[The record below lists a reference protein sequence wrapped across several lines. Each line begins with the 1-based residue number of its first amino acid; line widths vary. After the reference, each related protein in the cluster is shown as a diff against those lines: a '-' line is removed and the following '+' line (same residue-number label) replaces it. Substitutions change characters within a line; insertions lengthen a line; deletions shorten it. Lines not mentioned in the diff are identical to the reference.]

1 MPEPTTPGGSRPEQS
16 DENKILTDALVRKVA
31 DKIYTKLM
39 DDLEIERERQRPSSI
54 HTLSTGGGW

>member
-1 MPEPTTPGGSRPEQS
+1 MPGDTNSKQS
-16 DENKILTDALVRKVA
+16 DKTQTLTNELVRKVA

-39 DDLEIERERQRPSSI
+39 HDLEIERERQRPSSI

>member
-1 MPEPTTPGGSRPEQS
+1 MSGDTNPKQS
-16 DENKILTDALVRKVA
+16 GQKQALTDELVRKVA

>member
-1 MPEPTTPGGSRPEQS
+1 MPEDTKPKQS
-16 DENKILTDALVRKVA
+16 GKNQALTDDLVRKVA

-39 DDLEIERERQRPSSI
+39 HDLEIERERQRPSSI

>member
-1 MPEPTTPGGSRPEQS
+1 MPRDTKPKPSGKTQA
-16 DENKILTDALVRKVA
+16 LTDDLVRKVA

>member
-1 MPEPTTPGGSRPEQS
+1 MPGDKSANQS
-16 DENKILTDALVRKVA
+16 WKQQALTDELVRKIA
-31 DKIYTKLM
+31 DKIYSKLM

>member
-1 MPEPTTPGGSRPEQS
+1 MPRDTKPKLSGKTQA
-16 DENKILTDALVRKVA
+16 LTDDLVRKVA

-54 HTLSTGGGW
+54 HTLSTSGGW

>member
-1 MPEPTTPGGSRPEQS
+1 MPGDTKPKQS
-16 DENKILTDALVRKVA
+16 GKNQALTDDLVRKVA

-39 DDLEIERERQRPSSI
+39 HDLEIERERQRPSSI